1 MLKKSVCILAVLCLI
16 LTFASCGTDPQTSEF
31 PVQIS
36 HYTIQ
41 NEPQKAI
48 VLSDNAADIISACG
62 YSLRL
67 TARSDEC
74 TQKGFDSLP
83 SVGPKSDPDTDAI
96 INMGPDVV
104 FADETLSSEKFS
116 QLEQANI
123 TVLRFVSAQTRE
135 DLELMYQNIGRVLGG
150 NITGKKAGAQAAQ
163 KFFSA
168 LDDNM
173 RKIPDSNVV
182 YTACYLFD
190 LEGSAVTGDMF
201 ANELFTDAGA
211 VNVASDLSGG
221 YLDFE
226 VLRNQNPQFIFCAQG
241 VAQQLKKDA
250 NFSKLNAVRKG
261 RVVEIPAELIC
272 RQGQSALEAVDQMTA
287 AIYPSLSGTDRN
299 TKSVAKQ
306 YGIKI
311 QGLTLQLEDGAD
323 NDADDQDGKRSAV
336 LAVQQRLDDLNYWPL
351 DEITGYYGETTQ
363 AVVKEFQTANGIT
376 DASGICDE
384 KTLTILFSQSAI
396 ERVTPAREKAT
407 EPVAAADS
415 ATQA

>member
-1 MLKKSVCILAVLCLI
+1 MFKKSVCILAALCVL
-16 LTFASCGTDPQTSEF
+16 LTFASCAADPQTSEY

-36 HYTIQ
+36 HYTVES
-41 NEPQKAI
+41 EPQKAI
-48 VLSDNAADIISACG
+48 VLSDNIADIVSACG
-62 YSLRL
+62 YSLKL
-67 TARSDEC
+67 TARSEEC

-83 SVGPKSDPDTDAI
+83 SVGPKSAPDTDAI

-104 FADETLSSEKFS
+104 LADETLSADTLSKLSE
-116 QLEQANI
+116 ANI

-135 DLELMYQNIGRVLGG
+135 ALELMYQNVGRVLGG
-150 NITGKKAGAQAAQ
+150 NISGKKAGGQAAQ
-163 KFFSA
+163 DFFSA

-190 LEGSAVTGDMF
+190 LKGGAVTGDMF

-241 VAQQLKKDA
+241 VAEQLKKDA
-250 NFSKLNAVRKG
+250 NYSKLNAVRKG
-261 RVVEIPAELIC
+261 RVVEIPAGLMQ
-272 RQGQSALEAVDQMTA
+272 RQGQSALEAVGQMTA
-287 AIYPSLSGTDRN
+287 AIYPSLSGTDKN
-299 TKSVAKQ
+299 QKSVAAE

-311 QGLTLQLEDGAD
+311 QGLTLKLEDGAD
-323 NDADDQDGKRSAV
+323 NEADDQDGKRSAV
-336 LAVQQRLDDLNYWPL
+336 LAVQKRLDDLNYWPL

-376 DASGICDE
+376 NATGACDE
-384 KTLTILFSQSAI
+384 KTLAILFSQGAI
-396 ERVTPAREKAT
+396 ERAAPAREKAT
-407 EPVAAADS
+407 EPAS
-415 ATQA
+415 STEPATQA

>member
-1 MLKKSVCILAVLCLI
+1 M
-16 LTFASCGTDPQTSEF
+16 
-31 PVQIS
+31 
-36 HYTIQ
+36 
-41 NEPQKAI
+41 
-48 VLSDNAADIISACG
+48 
-62 YSLRL
+62 
-67 TARSDEC
+67 
-74 TQKGFDSLP
+74 
-83 SVGPKSDPDTDAI
+83 
-96 INMGPDVV
+96 
-104 FADETLSSEKFS
+104 
-116 QLEQANI
+116 
-123 TVLRFVSAQTRE
+123 LRFVSAQTRE

>member
-1 MLKKSVCILAVLCLI
+1 MFKKSACILAALCLL
-16 LTFASCGTDPQTSEF
+16 LTFASCGADPQTSEF

-36 HYTIQ
+36 HYTVQ
-41 NEPQKAI
+41 NEPQKAV

-62 YSLRL
+62 YSLKL
-67 TARSDEC
+67 TARSEEC

-83 SVGPKSDPDTDAI
+83 SVGPKNAPDAEAI
-96 INMGPDVV
+96 INMGPDIV
-104 FADETLSSEKFS
+104 FADETLPAETLSK
-116 QLEQANI
+116 LEQADI
-123 TVLRFVSAQTRE
+123 TVLRFVSARSRD

-150 NITGKKAGAQAAQ
+150 NITGKKAGQQAAQ
-163 KFFSA
+163 DFFSA

-190 LEGSAVTGDMF
+190 IKGAAVTGDMF

-241 VAQQLKKDA
+241 VAEQMKKDA
-250 NFSKLNAVRKG
+250 NSSKLSAVSKG
-261 RVVEIPAELIC
+261 RVVEIPAGLMQ
-272 RQGQSALEAVDQMTA
+272 RQGQSALEAVAQITA
-287 AIYPSLSGTDRN
+287 AIYPSLSGSGQN
-299 TKSVAKQ
+299 QKSVADQ

-311 QGLTLQLEDGAD
+311 KGLTLKLEDGAD
-323 NDADDQDGKRSAV
+323 NEADDQDGKRDAV
-336 LAVQQRLDDLNYWPL
+336 LAVQKRLDDLNFWPL

-363 AVVKEFQTANGIT
+363 AVVKEFQNANGIT
-376 DASGICDE
+376 DASGTCDE

-396 ERVTPAREKAT
+396 ERPTPAREKAT
-407 EPVAAADS
+407 EPAAT
-415 ATQA
+415 ATQPAA